1 MKEIK
6 DYPDTERIIDGEAAA
21 GELLRNHRATLALLL
36 RLAAAWQDT
45 QKAPAR
51 RTTRSATPGTT
62 STWPSRHVWRR
73 CRVRAAVRA
82 TGRGPLVSRTMC
94 GRSAQCP

>member
-36 RLAAAWQDT
+36 RLAAAWQDA
-45 QKAPAR
+45 QKAPAG
-51 RTTRSATPGTT
+51 RTTRSAIPATT
-62 STWPSRHVWRR
+62 STWPTTARPW
-73 CRVRAAVRA
+73 A
-82 TGRGPLVSRTMC
+82 
-94 GRSAQCP
+94 